1 MLFWVYNVILGESG
15 YSLCFLGEYVF
26 EAGANSGRL
35 CFVELIFYFTSAT
48 APGFL
53 LLLSSSSS
61 GEFLLSTDFLGPGCF
76 LRLTLSGPMLSS
88 FCLCQRLRFML
99 VLAFFVTR
107 VFILFFF

>member
-1 MLFWVYNVILGESG
+1 MLFGVYNVILGESG
-15 YSLCFLGEYVF
+15 YSLCFLGEYGY

-35 CFVELIFYFTSAT
+35 CFVELIFYSTSAT
-48 APGFL
+48 ASGFL

-99 VLAFFVTR
+99 VLTFFVTR
-107 VFILFFF
+107 VFILF